1 MARVLIVEDSKSQA
15 AVMAE
20 IVRNA
25 GHEPTIAAESAAVVM
40 NAVNANQPALV
51 LLDLILLGPNGQ
63 PAADGFQLCGEIK
76 RKNPNIRV
84 LIVSAKGDEDS
95 TEWAMAQGA
104 DGFLQKPFTVE
115 DLIAVIGQ
123 VMSESG
129 TT

>member
-25 GHEPTIAAESAAVVM
+25 GHEPTIAAESASVVM
-40 NAVNANQPALV
+40 NAVNTHQPALV
-51 LLDLILLGPNGQ
+51 LLDLILLGPDGQ

-76 RKNPNIRV
+76 RNNPSIRV

-104 DGFLQKPFTVE
+104 DGFLQKPFTVN
-115 DLIAVIGQ
+115 DLIEVINQ
-123 VMSESG
+123 VMSAADAS
-129 TT
+129 